1 MKLTPE
7 QRRSKIYEL
16 AETNEEYHKIM
27 QELSSAKKAFESYTD
42 SLPEDQRNLL
52 WSYPG
57 MGYFMHHRLFTWIC
71 ETMRFPEEE

>member
-16 AETNEEYHKIM
+16 AESNEEYRKIM
-27 QELSSAKKAFESYTD
+27 QELTSAKKAFELYTD
-42 SLPEDQRNLL
+42 PLPEDLRNLL

-57 MGYFMHHRLFTWIC
+57 MGYFMHHRLLTMIC